1 MKKILTGAAITLAA
15 AVAMTAPA
23 QAAPKDPV
31 AALKKQFVAGHGV
44 RVSETVKLE
53 SDGQKSTARTTG
65 VLAFGKSG
73 VVASDLRLK
82 GKGVAGLGASR
93 TISVKGHT
101 YLQGGIFGEDL
112 PEGKKWVR
120 YPTAGAS
127 QLGVNQ
133 LIDVFQPKVL
143 KAVLAKAKPG
153 KGDVY
158 RGTITMKD
166 LSKLS
171 GPAVSGKFG
180 KVKIDYLVD
189 LDSRGLVS
197 RVSSTVVMDFGL
209 LGTIKSTADSRY
221 TAWGARITVKAPP
234 KDEWIDFNEIGPD
247 SNLPESLP
255 EDAITSL
262 GQGR

>member
-1 MKKILTGAAITLAA
+1 
-15 AVAMTAPA
+15 MTAPA

-44 RVSETVKLE
+44 RVAETVKIE
-53 SDGQKSTARTTG
+53 SDGRKNTATTTG

-82 GKGVAGLGASR
+82 GKGGAGLGASR

-101 YLQGGIFGEDL
+101 FLQGGIFGENL

-120 YPTAGAS
+120 YPSAGAS
-127 QLGVNQ
+127 PLGMNQ

-143 KAVLAKAKPG
+143 KTVLAKAKPG

-158 RGTITMKD
+158 RGSITMKD
-166 LSKLS
+166 LTKAS
-171 GPAVSGKFG
+171 GGKITGRFA

-197 RVSSTVVMDFGL
+197 RVTSTVALDFGL

-221 TAWGARITVKAPP
+221 TAWGARVTVKAPP
-234 KDEWIDFNEIGPD
+234 KDQWIDFSELGPD
-247 SNLPESLP
+247 SDLPESLP